1 MLVSGVTGA
10 VTAGRNRLCAALRN
24 GCGRRRQHLATGAG
38 MVLDYCRLA
47 SGSNCQLLASIFH
60 LCAYEYG
67 GTARVRRFRV
77 ASRTSIQM
85 MRTDIQENV
94 CK

>member
-47 SGSNCQLLASIFH
+47 PELSIIASIFH
-60 LCAYEYG
+60 LWRKPPEFRAHF
-67 GTARVRRFRV
+67 RRFRV